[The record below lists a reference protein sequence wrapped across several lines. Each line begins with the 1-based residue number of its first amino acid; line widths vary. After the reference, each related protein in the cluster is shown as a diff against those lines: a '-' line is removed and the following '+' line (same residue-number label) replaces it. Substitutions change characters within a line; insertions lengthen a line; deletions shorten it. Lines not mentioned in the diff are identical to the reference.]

1 MKIHTSNSA
10 KVHILAYIRKRIG
23 HDNPEMFSIL
33 TQIIQESGGEKTV
46 LASKAERY
54 YEVYMSLFYLY
65 MHHKFKPKPFKTSQY
80 ELSVKGAAAV
90 REIIKKEKNAESFQK
105 IRQGEENLLSEHES
119 D

>member
-1 MKIHTSNSA
+1 MPQS
-10 KVHILAYIRKRIG
+10 
-23 HDNPEMFSIL
+23 
-33 TQIIQESGGEKTV
+33 QIIQEPGGEKTV

-90 REIIKKEKNAESFQK
+90 REIIKKEKDAESLKEVGQGQK
-105 IRQGEENLLSEHES
+105 DLLS
-119 D
+119 